1 MGILLA
7 VWTVEALPVA
17 ATAPVAANT
26 EVADC
31 SRRDTG
37 EQLSGTVVGTDRGDH
52 CFAVRGGNF
61 CNLSSAQRGKGES
74 GEGTDGRGRRCLPGR
89 GWLLACVGVNGI
101 GHRHIGRNM
110 ESTRCC
116 QPQLGVR
123 MHGGWVSFDLQQD
136 ADLRSGRG
144 RGPD

>member
-37 EQLSGTVVGTDRGDH
+37 EQLSGTVVNLGSL
-52 CFAVRGGNF
+52 F
-61 CNLSSAQRGKGES
+61 CRP
-74 GEGTDGRGRRCLPGR
+74 RP
-89 GWLLACVGVNGI
+89 
-101 GHRHIGRNM
+101 
-110 ESTRCC
+110 TRTWKF
-116 QPQLGVR
+116 L
-123 MHGGWVSFDLQQD
+123 
-136 ADLRSGRG
+136 
-144 RGPD
+144 